1 MTSRSLVV
9 DSDDET
15 LSDISD
21 NDYECPDV
29 LPPPVKR
36 NRDMDDLMWALCCR
50 ECAMAVDGEGYCACV
65 RDEETENVPPP
76 PKKRTLSGVVDLTSS
91 KSITTWIGKK

>member
-1 MTSRSLVV
+1 MSQRSLVV
-9 DSDDET
+9 NSDDET

-21 NDYECPDV
+21 YDYDCPDV

-50 ECAMAVDGEGYCACV
+50 ECAMAVDAEGYCVCV
-65 RDEETENVPPP
+65 KDEAIENKAPP
-76 PKKRTLSGVVDLTSS
+76 PKKRTVNRAIDLTGD
-91 KSITTWIGKK
+91 SISTWIGKK